1 MFKIKLFT
9 RKRQH
14 INQSRTPVDQAVDT
28 FLDGLV
34 KQQYF
39 NMDAARDAIAIA
51 RERQIDRP
59 VEIWVIYHQSIAHY
73 V

>member
-1 MFKIKLFT
+1 MLKLNLF
-9 RKRQH
+9 RKKQTVARSQ
-14 INQSRTPVDQAVDT
+14 VDQAVDT
-28 FLDGLV
+28 FMDGLV

-51 RERQIDRP
+51 RQRGVTRP
-59 VEIWVIYHQSIAHY
+59 VQIWAIYHNSIAYY